1 MMTSGIRCFAMILR
15 TALRTGTFCVR
26 TGIRNKKPRKVVER
40 NIALLGRWT
49 HYVIAHPDI
58 LDNLPDKFELV
69 ILPVD
74 DAELR
79 RYNLDL
85 LSTYGSEGRP
95 VVFVRLMAS
104 TQADFETMP
113 PTVYVPLPV
122 AA

>member
-1 MMTSGIRCFAMILR
+1 MILR

-69 ILPVD
+69 ILPD
-74 DAELR
+74 DDDELR